1 MIENFGKHG
10 DKKTTKY
17 LFTGLS
23 ISKFSIVQ
31 NLHQSNH

>member
-1 MIENFGKHG
+1 MAIKRPQNKQF
-10 DKKTTKY
+10 
-17 LFTGLS
+17 LGLS